1 MARKSGPL
9 TGSPDVAVFGKE
21 NSSKMKNGLKKES
34 ASIQEQLPGFAGMLS
49 EYQEGKDELNLAEF
63 PIATLSNR
71 VDQATKTIVFEDS
84 TKDSS
89 TGEIILRSLT
99 VTASDAFGLPTASDD
114 EVLLGLIQLTRQ
126 QGFRSPK
133 IYFTPYQLLQVLRW
147 PPSTKNYYR
156 VHEALNRWLGVSLYY
171 DNAWRDKGTGQWVN
185 QKFHFL
191 DNVWIFRP
199 GQPQIEG
206 PAGYS
211 HIKWNEVIFRS
222 FQSGNIKA
230 LDFQV
235 WSALSTAIA
244 KRMYRFL
251 DKRFYHRSRLSFN
264 LEKFAFHK
272 LGLPRSYGDMAQ
284 VKRRLIPAVEELE
297 KAGFLKRLPASERF
311 TKRLGIWEVHFERGR
326 KAEDQE
332 LQDGAQT
339 PLTIEVEDLT
349 PTEGRLVG
357 HGVTRA
363 QAKRLAAEFQ
373 ETEINEQVDA
383 LEYLLSK
390 GQTMPENRAGWLVK
404 AIAERYTPPRGFR
417 PKKQMEMDFK
427 AKEEKVKARE
437 ETKKKKESKRKAELD
452 AEKAAQEM
460 ETKKVADY
468 LGSLLETERWEVEMA
483 ALKSSPLTR
492 GRLGSGQTGALLRD
506 TIIHSYVLG
515 LITEGKSV

>member
-1 MARKSGPL
+1 M
-9 TGSPDVAVFGKE
+9 
-21 NSSKMKNGLKKES
+21 
-34 ASIQEQLPGFAGMLS
+34 
-49 EYQEGKDELNLAEF
+49 
-63 PIATLSNR
+63 
-71 VDQATKTIVFEDS
+71 
-84 TKDSS
+84 
-89 TGEIILRSLT
+89 
-99 VTASDAFGLPTASDD
+99 TASDAFGLPTASDD

-191 DNVWIFRP
+191 DNVWIFRLW
-199 GQPQIEG
+199 
-206 PAGYS
+206 PAPDRRACG
-211 HIKWNEVIFRS
+211 IFPHQMERGDFS
-222 FQSGNIKA
+222 EFPVRQHQGSGFPSLERPFHGHRQA
-230 LDFQV
+230 HV
-235 WSALSTAIA
+235 PV
-244 KRMYRFL
+244 L

-404 AIAERYTPPRGFR
+404 AIAERYTRHAASGQRSKWKWILERKRKRSKRGR
-417 PKKQMEMDFK
+417 RQ
-427 AKEEKVKARE
+427 KE
-437 ETKKKKESKRKAELD
+437 KESKRKAELD
-452 AEKAAQEM
+452 AEKAAQKM

-468 LGSLLETERWEVEMA
+468 LGSLLETERREVEMA

-492 GRLGSGQTGALLRD
+492 GRLGSGQAGALLRD